1 MDVTSLEVGKT
12 YAFTTKDFD
21 IPTGGVI
28 LCERKVVRTFV
39 GMVEVGPNGMQK
51 APFFEVARE
60 NGTKHLIAVDAVES
74 VALA

>member
-28 LCERKVVRTFV
+28 LGERKVRTFV